1 MEGKIKIETIL
12 NWKSETKP
20 FHFFLIIES
29 KKTPRSESENLSKR
43 FLCFFR
49 YGPEVFPELF
59 CSKQLLTCLFFESS
73 YKSSFFPTREKNNLK
88 ITAQK
93 CLSIRSK
100 ENIRFYKK
108 HYRIPR
114 LFPLQH
120 TFSNQR
126 IHFNKRID
134 RKERIFSSA
143 KKNGDRSS
151 RNEVGKKN
159 PPIA

>member
-1 MEGKIKIETIL
+1 M
-12 NWKSETKP
+12 
-20 FHFFLIIES
+20 
-29 KKTPRSESENLSKR
+29 SKR

-49 YGPEVFPELF
+49 YGPEVFPEHF

-126 IHFNKRID
+126 IHFNKRIN

-143 KKNGDRSS
+143 KKKWRSIES
-151 RNEVGKKN
+151 KRGGQKESANRIN
-159 PPIA
+159 SM